1 MNERGGSATF
11 GLYTR
16 RRGRRGGGGGSPGGD
31 SWETETRTRRGGE
44 CGEKKIIRQNLQDL
58 RHFAL
63 AGLAEPT
70 TFLLRETWTS
80 LVCCTFSIHT
90 PTSIR
95 NSQLAVLIHPLGV
108 IKNESAALSGRD
120 WTVRWQQWGSCARAY
135 FGYWRY
141 AAGWGY
147 ATGRRRHL

>member
-1 MNERGGSATF
+1 MNERDGSATF

-16 RRGRRGGGGGSPGGD
+16 RRGRRGGGRRVGIAG
-31 SWETETRTRRGGE
+31 RRRRGLGE
-44 CGEKKIIRQNLQDL
+44 VASAGEKIIRQNLQDL